1 MRLYLSKA
9 LLWLVFLA
17 LPLQGIAAGQMV
29 LCGAASDSARGSSS
43 QVLTTSSQAL
53 SNADTMFASADE
65 SALMECCD
73 QVHMSTT
80 HCAVSL
86 ACGAALASAA
96 APFGMGPRPERT
108 APKSQPGLA
117 DAGFF
122 TDAPERPPR
131 LLSA

>member
-17 LPLQGIAAGQMV
+17 LPLQGIAAGQM
-29 LCGAASDSARGSSS
+29 LSCGAASDSARGFSS
-43 QVLTTSSQAL
+43 QVLSTSSQAL

-65 SALMECCD
+65 SAPMGCE
-73 QVHMSTT
+73 QVHASTT
-80 HCAVSL
+80 HCAVSV

-96 APFGMGPRPERT
+96 APFGVGPRPERT
-108 APKSQPGLA
+108 ASKSQPGLA
-117 DAGFF
+117 DVGFF

-131 LLSA
+131 LLAA